1 MIGTWEKSLT
11 RRARWPGRGRP
22 GQGRRWEGASGQKLE
37 RLEPAD
43 HHTNV
48 DGGNQHGSNLAP
60 MMGYQVETQMW
71 CKYKYETYRALQI
84 LHHVVVRRVI
94 CIVEQIC
101 KRKDPSLVH
110 LTCIPDGPIFQ
121 DDIFTLPI
129 KIFDS
134 PNGIHKHAPSKMIF
148 NWELGSNKER
158 KQDCW
163 QGFYTSMFQQNS
175 LSDFLVEILKKMV
188 KTEMVCAP
196 PKLIIQLLRIVMNPS
211 S

>member
-1 MIGTWEKSLT
+1 MV
-11 RRARWPGRGRP
+11 R
-22 GQGRRWEGASGQKLE
+22 SGS
-37 RLEPAD
+37 
-43 HHTNV
+43 V
-48 DGGNQHGSNLAP
+48 
-60 MMGYQVETQMW
+60 
-71 CKYKYETYRALQI
+71 
-84 LHHVVVRRVI
+84 
-94 CIVEQIC
+94 
-101 KRKDPSLVH
+101 
-110 LTCIPDGPIFQ
+110 IFQ

-134 PNGIHKHAPSKMIF
+134 PNGIHKHAPSKMIL

-196 PKLIIQLLRIVMNPS
+196 PNLIIQG
-211 S
+211 